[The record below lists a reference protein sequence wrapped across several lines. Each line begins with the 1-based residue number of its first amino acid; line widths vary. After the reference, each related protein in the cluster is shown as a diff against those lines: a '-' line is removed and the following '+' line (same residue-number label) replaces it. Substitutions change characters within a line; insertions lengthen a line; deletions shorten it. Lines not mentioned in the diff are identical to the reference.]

1 MTCCCYRWVRPWVG
15 CSLLACWTGWQVGVE
30 GAYHVDDGAPRAEA
44 DDAPVVVARG
54 VDAVHDGVGRGREED
69 RGAVT
74 EGHLESALEGVEA
87 VEHGAG
93 VVDQVAVVAPAVY
106 DDEVLDVVEGVALG
120 ACGQLRERA
129 DGDVGDGHV
138 HLFVGACLLDLEEG
152 GLRDALLGHRG
163 LVDLDEHRAGGCVVV
178 AVGGAVVGG

>member
-1 MTCCCYRWVRPWVG
+1 MRPWVG

-93 VVDQVAVVAPAVY
+93 VVDQVAVVAPAVC
-106 DDEVLDVVEGVALG
+106 DDEMLDVVEGVALG
-120 ACGQLRERA
+120 ACGQLREQA
-129 DGDVGDGHV
+129 DGDVGDGLV
-138 HLFVGACLLDLEEG
+138 HLAVGASLPDLEEG

-163 LVDLDEHRAGGCVVV
+163 LVDRDEHRAVGRVAG